1 MTSSSERLAL
11 AAGFERS
18 DEAAWLALVEKVLK
32 GRPFESLVART
43 ADGIEIQPLY
53 REAVGD
59 VGVPGAA
66 PFWRGAAPA
75 GAVIGGWDIRQRHE
89 HPDPVVANRAILED
103 LERGVTSVALRLD
116 TAFALG
122 EDEPDGVLAHDAE
135 GLARLLEGVM
145 LDLAPVQLEAP
156 GRAVETAEA
165 FLRVVQER
173 GHAPDAVRA
182 DLGLDPLAA
191 VALGRADPE
200 GALEPS
206 LALVHRLIGD
216 WPGLDLLHVD
226 GELYHAA
233 GASEAQELAAAIATG
248 IAYLRAADA
257 AGLGPEL
264 VAPRLAFTLAA
275 DADLFLT
282 IAKCRA
288 ARRLWAEVTAAC
300 GVPEVPLRLRVR
312 TASRML
318 TRRDPWVNMLRSTA
332 ACFAGAIGGAA
343 AVTVLPFDAALGEGA
358 RLGRRIAR
366 NIQLILMEES
376 QLHRVIDPAGGSWF
390 IEAMSR
396 ELAAKAWPMV
406 QGIEGEG
413 GMLAALRQGLVQ
425 DAIAETYLARL
436 SDLAHNRTPI
446 TGVSSFPDLDEAPL
460 EADAVELSGLLALAE
475 QRLGRRVPPRRIT
488 APLQPMRLAAGFE
501 RLRDLSDV
509 ALAEDGR
516 RPRVFVVGIGPL
528 ARHAAELAFVQ
539 NAFAAGGI
547 ETVVVPTG
555 ADLDTI
561 GRAFAEAGTDIAC
574 LCGLDR
580 KMPGEATPLIEALL
594 GRGAIALYAGGRPDE
609 GLRAIGIDGFVH
621 QGVNLLGLLEDVQSL
636 AMGEAA

>member
-1 MTSSSERLAL
+1 MTVQDEGLAL
-11 AAGFERS
+11 AAAFDQAG
-18 DEAAWLALVEKVLK
+18 EAAWLALVAKALK
-32 GRPFESLVART
+32 GADIASLASRT

-53 REAVGD
+53 RAPASD
-59 VGVPGAA
+59 LGVPGAA
-66 PFWRGAAPA
+66 PFWRGATAT
-75 GAVIGGWDIRQRHE
+75 GSAVAGWDIRQRHE
-89 HPDPVVANRAILED
+89 HPDPMAANRAILED
-103 LERGVTSVALRLD
+103 LERGVTSVVLRLD

-122 EDEPDGVLAHDAE
+122 DDEPDGVMAYDAA
-135 GLARLLEGVM
+135 GLARTLDGVM

-156 GRAVETAEA
+156 GRTVEAAEA
-165 FLRVVQER
+165 FLAVVADR
-173 GHAPDAVRA
+173 GHAPASIRA
-182 DLGLDPLAA
+182 DLGLDPIGA

-200 GALEPS
+200 GAVEPV

-216 WPGLDLLHVD
+216 WPGLGLWHVD

-233 GASEAQELAAAIATG
+233 GASEAEELAAAIATG
-248 IAYLRAADA
+248 IAYLRAADR

-300 GVPEVPLRLRVR
+300 GVPDVPMRLGVR

-318 TRRDPWVNMLRSTA
+318 TRRDPWVNMLRTTA
-332 ACFAGAIGGAA
+332 ACFAGAVGGAE
-343 AVTVLPFDAALGEGA
+343 AVTVLPFDAASGEGA

-376 QLHRVIDPAGGSWF
+376 QLHRVIDPAGGSYF
-390 IEAMSR
+390 IETMSR

-406 QGIEGEG
+406 QAIEGEG
-413 GMLAALRQGLVQ
+413 GMLASLRQGLVQ
-425 DAIAETYLARL
+425 DAIAETYMARL
-436 SDLAHNRTPI
+436 SNLAHNRTTI

-460 EADAVELSGLLALAE
+460 EPDVVEPLAIAE
-475 QRLGRRVPPRRIT
+475 AEMQLGGRQRPRHIQ
-488 APLQPMRLAAGFE
+488 APLHPMRLAAGFE

-528 ARHAAELAFVQ
+528 ARHAAELAMVQ
-539 NAFAAGGI
+539 NAFTAGGI
-547 ETVVVPTG
+547 ETVTAPLG
-555 ADLDTI
+555 ADAAAI
-561 GRAFAEAGTDIAC
+561 GAAFAAAGTDIAC

-580 KMPGEATPLIEALL
+580 KAPAGAKGLVDTLL
-594 GRGAIALYAGGRPDE
+594 AQGAIALYAGGRPDE
-609 GLRAIGIDGFVH
+609 ALRAVGIDGFVYP
-621 QGVNLLGLLEDVQSL
+621 GVNLLGLLEDVQSL
-636 AMGEAA
+636 VMGEAA